1 MGLLDVKASLVDW
14 VWLLRGARQPEQEE
28 VASISHLGQGDTAGA
43 MRVKDE
49 QHAGVS
55 LRPARQP

>member
-1 MGLLDVKASLVDW
+1 MGDRSGGVGNQDQQQLAIISYLG
-14 VWLLRGARQPEQEE
+14 RGDA
-28 VASISHLGQGDTAGA
+28 AGA